1 MAVSGW
7 LSAPEP
13 ALGLGGHL
21 GAGPLSVQPV
31 ACESHSPPCSALG
44 PQAGCPQAH
53 LTCASVRPSPGQAR
67 GRRRQYIGSRLWPL
81 TLTYQP
87 ELKKGV
93 SGLFFFYQPAR
104 KQPPNRV
111 KRKIRAQIHLSQ
123 IGTGWSE
130 HSPTVPPA
138 RILQRQRV

>member
-1 MAVSGW
+1 MAISGW

-31 ACESHSPPCSALG
+31 ACESHSPPCSTLG
-44 PQAGCPQAH
+44 PQAGHLQAH
-53 LTCASVRPSPGQAR
+53 LTCASVRPSPGQAG
-67 GRRRQYIGSRLWPL
+67 GRRRPYIGSRLWPL

-93 SGLFFFYQPAR
+93 SGLFFFI
-104 KQPPNRV
+104 NW
-111 KRKIRAQIHLSQ
+111 L
-123 IGTGWSE
+123 
-130 HSPTVPPA
+130 
-138 RILQRQRV
+138 